1 MIGQMEKNAVV
12 DAPPAV
18 PEEALP
24 KALTAPYFS
33 QGFKEVLT
41 SFIQKLLKAGVPR
54 DQINK
59 ALAEMMPEI
68 QRVATTTTS
77 AFTERVAKYLQR
89 RKWEEVRTDY
99 LGRALLF
106 DIEAHFST
114 DEETNERLL
123 FEPVKDLLPRQVAE
137 GLIMALKQAHGT
149 ELVHQYEDI
158 CAKKKE
164 RYRDEVTRLI
174 DVKSLVADEEV
185 KVMVK
190 DITTRFR
197 LLLHKKA
204 EPEQRKWLNNLI
216 TRSHSFRDMKRDLTN
231 EELDI
236 IAQAF
241 LKTRQ

>member
-1 MIGQMEKNAVV
+1 MIGHMEKNAAVA
-12 DAPPAV
+12 APPE

-24 KALTAPYFS
+24 KALTTPYFS

-41 SFIQKLLKAGVPR
+41 SFVQKLLKAGVPR

-59 ALAEMMPEI
+59 ALAEMLPEI

-77 AFTERVAKYLQR
+77 AFTERVTKYLQR

-114 DEETNERLL
+114 DDEVNEKLL
-123 FEPVKDLLPRQVAE
+123 FMPVKGFLPREVAE
-137 GLIMALKQAHGT
+137 GLVMALKQAHGT
-149 ELVHQYEDI
+149 ELVHQYEEL

-164 RYRDEVTRLI
+164 RFRDDVTRLV
-174 DVKSLVADEEV
+174 DVKAFVADDDV
-185 KVMVK
+185 KTIVK

-204 EPEQRKWLNNLI
+204 ESEQRKWLNNLI
-216 TRSHSFRDMKRDLTN
+216 SRSHSFREMKRDLTN

-241 LKTRQ
+241 LKTKQ